1 MNKQMSVEV
10 SDRYEVLRQIDWF
23 SLDRVQ
29 EALILVVG
37 AGAIGNEVMKNL
49 ALLGIGR
56 ILIVDPDTI
65 EASNLSRSILFRE
78 QDIGQPK
85 AEVAARAIKMINPLI
100 ETTPF
105 IGRIEDAFGLGVWRR
120 IDVVIGCLDNRAAR
134 YYVNRTAR
142 LAGSPWVN
150 AGIGALNGQ
159 VQVFLPG
166 DHACYECQ
174 FSDSAYEEIRISC
187 GIRDRQME
195 SERKVPTTPTIAS
208 LVAAIQVQE
217 TLKLLDAESWAER
230 TLAGR
235 EFKFHGSIG
244 EAESIK
250 LPHRQDCPSHEVIH
264 PQEIIERP
272 DCRADRT
279 SATQILDL
287 GIETLGKGAF
297 IQLGFELAVERACPN
312 CLSRTR
318 LLKPRHRLQVD
329 DLLCPGCG
337 RLTHIVTTHHLGRPT
352 SDYIEDFLEL
362 PLASLGVAPLE
373 MIQLLGPSGDQ
384 TWIELTGDLKMI
396 LP

>member
-1 MNKQMSVEV
+1 MSTEQN
-10 SDRYEVLRQIDWF
+10 DRYEVLRQIDWF

-29 EALILVVG
+29 EAMILVVG
-37 AGAIGNEVMKNL
+37 AGAIGNEVLKNL

-78 QDIGQPK
+78 HDLGRPK
-85 AEVAARAIKMINPLI
+85 AEVAARAIRQINPQVEVI
-100 ETTPF
+100 PF
-105 IGRIEDAFGLGVWRR
+105 IGRIEEVFGLGVWRR

-142 LAGSPWVN
+142 LAGSPWIN

-166 DHACYECQ
+166 EHACYECQ

-195 SERKVPTTPTIAS
+195 SERRVPTTPTIAS

-217 TLKLLDAESWAER
+217 TLKLLDVESWADR

-250 LPHRQDCPSHEVIH
+250 LPHRDDCPAHDVIQ
-264 PQEIIERP
+264 PEEIIERP
-272 DCRADRT
+272 DCRVERT
-279 SATQILDL
+279 SAAEILNL
-287 GIETLGKGAF
+287 GVEALGRGAF

-312 CLSRTR
+312 CQSRTR
-318 LLKPRHRLQVD
+318 LLKPRLGLRVD
-329 DLLCPGCG
+329 DLLCPECG
-337 RLTHIVTTHHLGRPT
+337 RLTQIVTTHHLGRPT

-362 PLASLGVAPLE
+362 PLASIGIAPLE
-373 MIQLLGPSGDQ
+373 MIQILGPAGEQ
-384 TWIELTGDLKMI
+384 TWIELTGDLETI